1 MPGFIVTTSSSAI
14 CQHGAQVSIISS
26 NTRVMVAGSPVAV
39 MNDQFMVSGCPFQVP
54 VGPGTKPQPCVKI
67 QWIAPAT
74 RVRVGGQ
81 PVILQSSSGLC
92 LSAEQIPQ
100 GSPTVVMVQPRVKGT

>member
-1 MPGFIVTTSSSAI
+1 MPGFVVTTSSSAI

-26 NTRVMVAGSPVAV
+26 NTRVLVGGVPVAIQ
-39 MNDQFMVSGCPFQVP
+39 NDQFMVSGCPFQIP
-54 VGPGTKPQPCVKI
+54 VGAGTKPQPCVKL

-74 RVRVGGQ
+74 RVRIAGQ

-100 GSPTVVMVQPRVKGT
+100 GAPTVVMVQPRVKAT